1 MKRTISSLTLSI
13 AGFIDSYASSLWDP
27 EVYGPGVSKVL
38 RLSFA
43 ITVLSSPLLVVVGAF
58 LIIVYGAPLL
68 TLLAPAAL
76 LLAFFIVSR
85 VWRLALGSGV
95 DKELPAVLAYLLPY
109 TRSPI
114 QIADLIVRLRDEEG
128 YFWSKFEASRLKLLL
143 DLGYDPISALKKLSE
158 TTPSRRLAE
167 VIDDY
172 IHAQTLGASRGQVT
186 ILLFRHAMDSVRDQ
200 WRGHIEFGKLI
211 AEGIVAA
218 VVSMVAL
225 APLALLGGGYPVI
238 LTLIPLIVAPAGAL
252 AMLATRPAL
261 GEYRVGYFE
270 AIITLTVPVV
280 AVILNFKL
288 SLEAGLAYL
297 VGMTI
302 VVEAMALG
310 FRRLSSNAFR
320 ELRAAVEESRL
331 GVIPEDRLARAEKAA
346 TGVIKA
352 IVSASRI
359 AGTMGV
365 TDALS
370 QLYSLIEEAQR
381 QVKSTSIQAVILAL
395 ISVASLP
402 IAMYSLKILS
412 ASAAPLGRVN
422 TASMEE
428 ALKILAATSPLI
440 ALPASVLQRGWLISP
455 LYPLIAQTL
464 AILIL
469 TI

>member
-1 MKRTISSLTLSI
+1 MRRTVSTLTLS
-13 AGFIDSYASSLWDP
+13 AAAFIDNYASTLWDP
-27 EVYGPGVSKVL
+27 EVYGPGVSRVL
-38 RLSFA
+38 RLSFSA
-43 ITVLSSPLLVVVGAF
+43 VALSSPLLFVIGAV
-58 LIIVYGAPLL
+58 LVIVYNTPLL
-68 TLLAPAAL
+68 IFSTPLVL
-76 LLAFFIVSR
+76 LLVLFAASR

-109 TRSPI
+109 TRSPV
-114 QIADLIVRLRDEEG
+114 QIADLIARLRDEEG
-128 YFWSKFEASRLKLLL
+128 YFWFKFEASRLKLLL

-172 IHAQTLGASRGQVT
+172 IHVQTLGASRGQVT

-200 WRGHIEFGKLI
+200 WRGHIEFGKLV

-225 APLALLGGGYPVI
+225 APVALLGGGYPVI
-238 LTLIPLIVAPAGAL
+238 LALIPLIVAPAGAL

-261 GEYRVGYFE
+261 GEYRVGYPE

-280 AVILNFKL
+280 AVALNFKL

-320 ELRAAVEESRL
+320 ELRAAVDEARL
-331 GVIPEDRLARAEKAA
+331 GTIPEDRLARAEKAA
-346 TGVIKA
+346 KGVIKA
-352 IVSASRI
+352 IISASRV

-365 TDALS
+365 SDALS

-381 QVKSTSIQAVILAL
+381 QVRSASTQAVILAL

-402 IAMYSLKILS
+402 LAMYSLKILS
-412 ASAAPLGRVN
+412 ASAAPLGMVN
-422 TASMEE
+422 TASIEE
-428 ALKILAATSPLI
+428 VLRIMAATSPLI
-440 ALPASVLQRGWLISP
+440 ALSASVLQRGWLISP
-455 LYPLIAQTL
+455 LYPLIAQALTMMVL
-464 AILIL
+464 AA
-469 TI
+469 